1 LQRSRW
7 LAKVVTMSCPPRPP
21 PRRLALGAAALLG
34 AVLLLAA
41 CGHPATREDCDAIFT
56 HSAEIELRSQNVTD
70 PKVIAERTAALR
82 AARGEELIQ
91 QCLGK
96 RITANALE
104 CVRRA
109 STDAE
114 VDRCLD

>member
-1 LQRSRW
+1 
-7 LAKVVTMSCPPRPP
+7 MPCPLRAPP
-21 PRRLALGAAALLG
+21 PRRPPALRAAVLAG
-34 AVLLLAA
+34 AVLLFAA

-56 HSAEIELRSQNVTD
+56 HSAEIELRSQNVSD

-82 AARGEELIQ
+82 SARGEELIQ

-96 RITANALE
+96 RITTKALD